1 MKRIYCVLVF
11 MLLVGLVFIGGCVE
25 NGFVFIGGGQM
36 IEIGM
41 SVSIFIDYIGE
52 IDIGIVIIIEIV
64 IEMVI

>member
-1 MKRIYCVLVF
+1 
-11 MLLVGLVFIGGCVE
+11 
-25 NGFVFIGGGQM
+25 M